1 LAPTTTTTPSM
12 TNSSITTN
20 PPIVSTPTLA
30 SPYSNI
36 NPSTVNFNPRF
47 ADDDWADFTKASIS
61 TPSTSTGPAPVSTT
75 TAAVTI
81 SSTTTTNLSSAPTT
95 QSTANDVHTVL
106 FLNNTIIHFNS
117 IINSQRSCLFLCLS
131 VLIFC
136 VLISDLFTVKNS

>member
-36 NPSTVNFNPRF
+36 NPSTVN
-47 ADDDWADFTKASIS
+47 DWADFTKASIS